1 MINNLDLN
9 LIAAQLAQFVLVSVF
24 FLGIIVLLVIGSSL
38 VLLQYLRFRNREEV
52 SLNFV
57 LLEIA
62 VPRDNEIKIDA
73 AEQIYASLHSIKQ
86 GGFWQ
91 RFKAQQHMSFEIVA
105 KKESIKFYVSCHRNN
120 MELIEKLL
128 AGAYPGLQVKE
139 VEEYN
144 IFDETGK
151 VAFSEMVLRSE
162 SYKPIKVFKEL
173 TTDPLS
179 SITASTAKFAEGEAA
194 AIQIIVVPAESDWQ
208 KAGESYVSRTKKSE
222 SDPEKAKF
230 KMSPADFEAID
241 NKVNKPG
248 FLTAVRIVTVA
259 PTESTAKQNLANLK
273 GAFSQFNG
281 NMNGFKGKKIRFKNG
296 FMVDFIYRYQ
306 SVFGNN
312 SVLNSEELATIWH
325 MPNKTIETPHIYWL
339 NAKSAPATGGF
350 PSTGLYLGRSI
361 YRGQERPIFISEE
374 DRMRHMYLIG
384 RTGTGKTELL
394 KTLILQDMR
403 AGRGLCFLEPHG
415 DGIEELLELVPP
427 ERAEDVILFD
437 PSDTQRPMGFN
448 LLAVKTTEEMMQTS
462 SAIINLMYKLYDPH
476 KTGIIGPRFEHSI
489 RNAML
494 TVAVTPGASFVEVV
508 RALTDDKYV
517 QELLPKVTDPIV
529 RRYWTD
535 QIAKTDQFHKS
546 ETLDYIVSKFGKFI
560 TNKMIRNIIGQSK
573 TTLNFREA
581 MDTGKIVFLKLAKGL
596 LGEEDSNFLG
606 LLLIPKVLQA
616 ALSRQDMPKEERRPF
631 YLYVDEFQNF
641 ATPDFAQMLS
651 EARKYALGLVLAN
664 QFVSQLEETVKD
676 AIFGNVGTLMSYR
689 VGVPDA
695 SVLQHEFSP
704 VFNETDL
711 TNVGAQNIYVKTI
724 VNGSP
729 VPPFSMNVEKDMKIQ
744 KSMGSKKV
752 ADMIRELSRL
762 KYGRDMEEVEAEIER
777 RAKL

>member
-1 MINNLDLN
+1 MDLN
-9 LIAAQLAQFVLVSVF
+9 VILAELASFVLVSVF
-24 FLGIIVLLVIGSSL
+24 FLGVVVLLLIGGIL
-38 VLLQYLRFRNREEV
+38 IFLQYLRFRNREDV

-62 VPRDNEIKIDA
+62 VPRDNETKIDA
-73 AEQIYASLHSIKQ
+73 AEQIFASLHSIKQ

-91 RFKAQQHMSFEIVA
+91 RFKAQQHLSFEIVA
-105 KKESIKFYVSCHRNN
+105 KKEDIRFYVSCHRNN
-120 MELIEKLL
+120 MELTEKLL
-128 AGAYPGLQVKE
+128 AGAYPGVQVKE

-144 IFDETGK
+144 IFTETGK
-151 VAFSEMVLRSE
+151 VAFSEMVLRNE
-162 SYKPIKVFKEL
+162 SYKPIKVYKEL
-173 TTDPLS
+173 TTDPLA
-179 SITASTAKFAEGEAA
+179 SITASLAKLGADEAA
-194 AIQIIVVPAESDWQ
+194 AIQIIVVPAESEWQ
-208 KAGESYVSRTKKSE
+208 KAGESYISKTKRAE

-241 NKVNKPG
+241 NKVGKPG

-259 PTESTAKQNLANLK
+259 STEGVAKQNLSNLK
-273 GAFSQFNG
+273 GAFSQLNG
-281 NMNGFKGKKIRFKNG
+281 SMNGFKGKKIRFKNG
-296 FMVDFIYRYQ
+296 FMVDFVYRYQ
-306 SVFGNN
+306 SMFGNN
-312 SVLNSEELATIWH
+312 SVLNTEELATIWH

-339 NAKSAPATGGF
+339 GAKSAPATGGF
-350 PSTGLYLGRSI
+350 PDHGLFLGRSI
-361 YRGQERPIFISEE
+361 YRGQERPIFISDE
-374 DRMRHMYLIG
+374 DRMKHVYIIG

-394 KTLILQDMR
+394 KTMILQDMR
-403 AGRGLCFLEPHG
+403 AGKGLCFLEPHG

-427 ERAEDVILFD
+427 ERAEDVIIFD
-437 PSDTQRPMGFN
+437 PSDTERPVGFN
-448 LLAVKTTEEMMQTS
+448 LLAVKSTEEMMQVS

-476 KTGIIGPRFEHSI
+476 KTGMVGPRFEHSI

-494 TVAVTPGASFVEVV
+494 TVAVQPGASFVEVV

-560 TNKMIRNIIGQSK
+560 TNKMVRNIIGQSSS
-573 TTLNFREA
+573 TLDFRKA
-581 MDTGKIVFLKLAKGL
+581 MDEGKIVFLKLAKGL

-606 LLLIPKVLQA
+606 LILVPKVLQA
-616 ALSRQDMPKEERRPF
+616 ALSRQDIPKEQRRPF

-651 EARKYALGLVLAN
+651 EARKYGLGLVLAN
-664 QFVSQLEETVKD
+664 QFVSQLEESVKD
-676 AIFGNVGTLMSYR
+676 AVFGNIGTLMSYR

-695 SVLQHEFSP
+695 SVLQHEFAP

-711 TNVGAQNIYVKTI
+711 ANVGAQNIYVKTVI
-724 VNGSP
+724 QGSP
-729 VPPFSMNVEKDMKIQ
+729 VPPFSMNVYKDIKAERAQ
-744 KSMGSKKV
+744 GSKKV
-752 ADMIRELSRL
+752 AEMIRELSRL
-762 KYGRDMEEVEAEIER
+762 KYGRDREEVEAEIER

>member
-1 MINNLDLN
+1 MEELTANLTN
-9 LIAAQLAQFVLVSVF
+9 WATLILGLVF
-24 FLGIIVLLVIGSSL
+24 LLGIMVLMIAGAAVVLLL
-38 VLLQYLRFRNREEV
+38 WFRFRNREEV

-73 AEQIYASLHSIKQ
+73 AEQMFSALSSIKQ

-91 RFKAQQHMSFEIVA
+91 RFKSQQHMSFEIVG
-105 KKESIKFYVSCHRNN
+105 KKEDIRFYVSCHRNN
-120 MELIEKLL
+120 MELAEKLL
-128 AGAYPGLQVKE
+128 AGAYPGVQVRE
-139 VEEYN
+139 VDEYN
-144 IFDETGK
+144 IFSETGK
-151 VAFSEMVLRSE
+151 VAFTEMVLRSE
-162 SYKPIKVFKEL
+162 SFKPIKVFKEL

-179 SITASTAKFAEGEAA
+179 SITASMAKFGDGDAA
-194 AIQIIVVPAESDWQ
+194 AIQVIIVPAESDWQ
-208 KAGESYVSRTKKSE
+208 KAGDSWVAKTKKAE
-222 SDPEKAKF
+222 ADPEKAKF
-230 KMSPADFEAID
+230 KTSPADFEAID
-241 NKVNKPG
+241 NKVGKPG

-259 PTESTAKQNLANLK
+259 PTDGQAKGNLSNLK
-273 GAFSQFNG
+273 GAFAQFNG
-281 NMNGFKGKKIRFKNG
+281 SMNGFKGKKIRFKSG
-296 FMVDFIYRYQ
+296 FMLDFIYRYQ
-306 SVFGNN
+306 SMFGNN

-325 MPNKTIETPHIYWL
+325 MPNKTIETPHIFWL

-350 PSTGLYLGRSI
+350 PTSGLYLGRSI

-374 DRMRHMYLIG
+374 DRMKHMYIIG

-394 KTLILQDMR
+394 KTMIIQDMR
-403 AGRGLCFLEPHG
+403 AGKGLCFLEPHG

-437 PSDTQRPMGFN
+437 PSDVERPMGFN
-448 LLAVKTTEEMMQTS
+448 LLAVKSTEEMMQVA

-494 TVAVTPGASFVEVV
+494 TVGEAIPGSSFIEVV
-508 RALTDDKYV
+508 QALTRPQFV
-517 QELLPKVTDPIV
+517 QEMLPKVTDPIV

-535 QIAKTDQFHKS
+535 QIAQTADFHKS
-546 ETLDYIVSKFGKFI
+546 ETLDYIVSKFGKFV
-560 TNKMIRNIIGQSK
+560 TNKMVRNIIGQSVS
-573 TTLNFREA
+573 TLNFREA

-596 LGEEDSNFLG
+596 LGEEDANFLG
-606 LLLIPKVLQA
+606 LVLVPKVLQA
-616 ALSRQDMPKEERRPF
+616 ALSRQDIPREQRRPF

-651 EARKYALGLVLAN
+651 EARKYNLGLILAN
-664 QFVSQLEETVKD
+664 QFVSQLEEQVKD

-695 SVLQHEFSP
+695 NILQHEFTP

-711 TNVGAQNIYVKTI
+711 TNVGAQTIYVKTVI
-724 VNGSP
+724 KGSP
-729 VPPFSMNVEKDMKIQ
+729 VPPFSMSVLKDMKAEKAQ
-744 KSMGSKKV
+744 GSKKV
-752 ADMIRELSRL
+752 AEMVRELSRL
-762 KYGRDMEEVEAEIER
+762 KYGKDREEVEMEIER